1 MSQAII
7 LYCPAVILHN
17 IRSTVPVLSL
27 FRIINDSTNS
37 LHETNTVI

>member
-7 LYCPAVILHN
+7 LYCPTAVLHN
-17 IRSTVPVLSL
+17 IRSTVPVLSI
-27 FRIINDSTNS
+27 FRIINDPTNS